1 MNKDFTIFTIFLK
14 CFKFAAIHLN
24 DFIENFRFFSILE
37 TTCMTYFFLK
47 TVFDIENW
55 NHFIQI

>member
-47 TVFDIENW
+47 TVFDIEN
-55 NHFIQI
+55 